1 MNHISINIDKRL
13 SLVVAA
19 TFFFFLFSFSYGF
32 SQEGD
37 NRAVVAFDKT
47 SFDFGELNVGD
58 GASAVFKVTNKGN
71 APLVIEN
78 VTASCG
84 CTVARWAH
92 EPVMPK
98 DTASIIVT
106 YNTNIVGEIKRSVVV
121 KTNDRDNRRT
131 ILLLTGEVLLPTDE
145 E

>member
-1 MNHISINIDKRL
+1 MNHISVNIDKRF
-13 SLVVAA
+13 SLVATA
-19 TFFFFLFSFSYGF
+19 TFFFFVFSFSYGF
-32 SQEGD
+32 SQETD
-37 NRAVVAFDKT
+37 NYAVVAFDKT

-58 GASAVFKVTNKGN
+58 EASAIFKVTNDGN

-84 CTVARWAH
+84 CTVARWAQ

-98 DTASIIVT
+98 DTANIIVT